1 MPNDHRPPGAYVV
14 NVFFAVFVSK
24 VCTAATF
31 EKDWLPAYP
40 SKSPNGRIDSAGNV
54 FFGVLKET
62 LRSCHDLLLG
72 SAAGIQAL
80 LVS

>member
-1 MPNDHRPPGAYVV
+1 
-14 NVFFAVFVSK
+14 
-24 VCTAATF
+24 
-31 EKDWLPAYP
+31 LPAYP